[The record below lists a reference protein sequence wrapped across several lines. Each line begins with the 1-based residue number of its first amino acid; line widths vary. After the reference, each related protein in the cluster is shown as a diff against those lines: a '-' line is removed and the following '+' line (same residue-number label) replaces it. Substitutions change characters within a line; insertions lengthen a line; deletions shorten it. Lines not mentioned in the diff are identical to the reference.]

1 MLSTRLVMTSRSIV
15 GISLGAA
22 RRLRKRPVP
31 PSKIVPPVTAPSF
44 RNSRRCMIS
53 LFQLRL
59 DVEPWRNPDIFN
71 VEREAQEL
79 LEGQRNNGQEKDHQ
93 DGVLQQALALIIF
106 GVVTAVQRVHQ
117 KAADGEET
125 ADYRGAEDGF
135 AEVGGDAENVRQIA
149 IDLVD
154 EAIVIPGLPGP
165 EPLPA
170 GAADKGADGNHR
182 DPENDEAEEECADLE
197 LALLPGVVAGA
208 ERIGIYIRY
217 DHQSDDDERRHDHA
231 GNPRVEVDQ
240 HFLEAEEI
248 PRGLRGVHREVRI
261 RGLFA

>member
-71 VEREAQEL
+71 VEREAQEHL
-79 LEGQRNNGQEKDHQ
+79 DGQRNHGQEKDHQ

-106 GVVTAVQRVHQ
+106 GVVTAVKRGYHKSADCEQ
-117 KAADGEET
+117 KADYPPAEYGSVDACGE
-125 ADYRGAEDGF
+125 AAKL
-135 AEVGGDAENVRQIA
+135 RQTPI
-149 IDLVD
+149 
-154 EAIVIPGLPGP
+154 
-165 EPLPA
+165 EP
-170 GAADKGADGNHR
+170 
-182 DPENDEAEEECADLE
+182 
-197 LALLPGVVAGA
+197 
-208 ERIGIYIRY
+208 
-217 DHQSDDDERRHDHA
+217 
-231 GNPRVEVDQ
+231 
-240 HFLEAEEI
+240 
-248 PRGLRGVHREVRI
+248 
-261 RGLFA
+261 